1 MSRGRP
7 RHQAS
12 RRRTYSNRQREMRER
27 HAQATGWENVRPIER
42 AGSVDLDDTMEF
54 DSTPGWPIRLSGRAS
69 AA

>member
-12 RRRTYSNRQREMRER
+12 RRRTYSSRQRELRER
-27 HAQATGWENVRPIER
+27 QTQAVGWDNVRTIDPAH
-42 AGSVDLDDTMEF
+42 AGDLDEAREF
-54 DSTPGWPIRLSGRAS
+54 EAAPAWPIRLSGRAS

>member
-12 RRRTYSNRQREMRER
+12 RRRTYSSRQREVRER
-27 HAQATGWENVRPIER
+27 HAQVAGWENVRPIER
-42 AGSVDLDDTMEF
+42 AGSADLDESVEF
-54 DSTPGWPIRLSGRAS
+54 DAAPSWPMRLSGRAS

>member
-12 RRRTYSNRQREMRER
+12 RRRTYSSRQRELRER
-27 HAQATGWENVRPIER
+27 HAQPIGWETLRQIDQ
-42 AGSVDLDDTMEF
+42 GSAAEFDDTLDF
-54 DSTPGWPIRLSGRAS
+54 DAAPAWPMRLSGRAS

>member
-12 RRRTYSNRQREMRER
+12 RRRSYSNRQRELRER
-27 HAQATGWENVRPIER
+27 QLRPGERRMLAEERVADGEAGIEIESISSWE
-42 AGSVDLDDTMEF
+42 A
-54 DSTPGWPIRLSGRAS
+54 RLHGRAS

>member
-12 RRRTYSNRQREMRER
+12 RRRTYSSRQRELRER
-27 HAQATGWENVRPIER
+27 HAQAIGWETLRPIDQ
-42 AGSVDLDDTMEF
+42 AGSVELDDALDF
-54 DSTPGWPIRLSGRAS
+54 DAASSWPIRLSGRAS

>member
-12 RRRTYSNRQREMRER
+12 RRRSYSQRQRELRER
-27 HAQATGWENVRPIER
+27 QVRLGDPRMLVEERDTDPDAGIEIEPI
-42 AGSVDLDDTMEF
+42 SPWLT
-54 DSTPGWPIRLSGRAS
+54 RLGGRAS

>member
-12 RRRTYSNRQREMRER
+12 RRRTYSSRQRELRER
-27 HAQATGWENVRPIER
+27 HVQPIGWETARQTDQ
-42 AGSVDLDDTMEF
+42 ASSADFDDAPDF
-54 DSTPGWPIRLSGRAS
+54 DAAPAWPMRLSGRAS

>member
-12 RRRTYSNRQREMRER
+12 RRRSYSHRQRELRER
-27 HAQATGWENVRPIER
+27 QVRLGERRVFAEEHDTERETGIEIESISTWQA
-42 AGSVDLDDTMEF
+42 
-54 DSTPGWPIRLSGRAS
+54 RLGGRAS